1 MKHIAKTF
9 LQLSGTVLV
18 TVLFFMAIYG
28 LGSAIYYAFTETH
41 F

>member
-9 LQLSGTVLV
+9 IELSGTALV
-18 TVLFFMAIYG
+18 AVLFFMAIYG
-28 LGSAIYYAFTETH
+28 LGSAIYFAFTETH